1 MLERPTSAEK
11 VSVGLL
17 VMLWLM
23 LATPARAHNGPPFPI
38 IENRTVGPC
47 IVALWTHPDVGTG
60 AFYVFVEAA
69 PGGTVPDDLKI
80 EIGVQPVSGRL
91 PETFYKAERINSHGQ
106 AQYNA
111 QAEFDRQELWRVRL
125 VLQSSQGGGEATAQV
140 EVTPPGFGRWDL
152 LFYLLPFLLVAFL
165 WLRGISRTRRSR
177 NAQMRRGSGKCRTD
191 CGQGGSHRLTLGSL
205 MLLLMKAGFRMWIDS
220 LPCGRRAF
228 ALGDARSVHFRR
240 VASLLL
246 LGSLVVGFLGC
257 NSRPRLPEK
266 GSKKYTDVVSAFYIG
281 LAALQVGDDVHA
293 ESKLSEVTQLV
304 PTEPAGWAN
313 WGVLAL
319 RQRNY
324 DLAAQRLER
333 ARALAP
339 RNDQIYDLLGIVE
352 GDRGRSAEAIL
363 DLRKAAELNPK
374 NLRAAYALAEEI
386 ERQGDANSA
395 AEFQQVMQKILAT
408 QPDNLAALLDL
419 SRVAAKRGDAGT
431 LKSAVADISA
441 RSSSWPPEVRQQLA
455 RVQAASAGTDL
466 HGAATQTTF
475 LRNVLMRVPE
485 YRQSLSIIKAP
496 AGEEAQPLI
505 HFVRLESPVF
515 KPAPADAALKFE
527 AQPMA
532 DVGDRH
538 WNWIG
543 AIQLGSAGAP
553 AVAEADGRE
562 LHLSTGATLPFPG
575 GPSAIPP
582 LPDGVLQVD
591 FNYDFK
597 TDLVLAGAAGV
608 RLFRQDSPSAFTD
621 VTAQTKLPKSVTN
634 ASYTG
639 AWAVDIEADGDL
651 DVVLGARAGIP
662 LVLRNN
668 GDGTFL
674 PIHPFG
680 GISGMRGFAW
690 ADFDGDGNP
699 DAAIVDGSSRLHI
712 FMNERQGQFRERALP
727 AGWPPVKAIA
737 VADANNDGV
746 LDLIAVQADG
756 AIIRISDRNEGESW
770 ETAEIAR
777 VPEGGDLAGDVRL
790 RVADLDNN
798 GAFDLIYSPVS
809 LLSAK
814 TSNRTLIWLGDALGK
829 FVLLKEATSPLLV
842 FDVADLRGNGRLD
855 LVGLSPSGTPVTGIN
870 QTSTNYHW
878 QVVRPHAVQAVGD
891 QRINP
896 FGVGGEIEIR
906 SGLLVQ
912 KQPITGPQLH
922 FGLGEQN
929 QADAVRVVWPN
940 GTVRAEFGVKA
951 DMEVVTEQRLKASC
965 PFLFAY
971 NGTQMEFV
979 KDAVPWGS
987 AIGLRINTLGS
998 AQIAATGEWYKIGRD
1013 QLVPHDGYYDL
1024 RITAELWEVYYY
1036 DYLALLPVDHP
1047 VGTEIFVDER
1057 FVIPPLKLGITTVTT
1072 PHKIERAIDD
1082 TGRDVTDLVSAL
1094 DGRAV
1099 TSFGRGQYQGI
1110 TRDHYL
1116 EVDLGGDAPK
1126 SGPLYLIAQ
1135 GSIHDTESS
1144 VNVAI
1149 TQGTRWRAHGLS
1161 VEVPDGRGGWIIA
1174 QDNLGFPAGRKK
1186 TVLFNLT
1193 NIFRPGTPRRVRLR
1207 TNLEIYWDA
1216 IQWAQGAPDT
1226 PLKTVTLNPSVA
1238 DLHYRGYSVM
1248 HMPGAARAPEVPDYN
1263 QIEGTK
1269 QRWRDLIGYYT
1280 RYGDVRELVNKIDDR
1295 YVIVN
1300 SGDEL
1305 SLRFPEQPPP
1315 AAGWVRDFV
1324 VVGDGWIK
1332 DGDYNSTFSK
1342 TVLPLP
1348 YHAKNEYTT
1357 RPGRLEDEWVYQQ
1370 HPQDWKTY
1378 HTRYV
1383 TTEVFKNALRDETG
1397 R

>member
-1 MLERPTSAEK
+1 MC
-11 VSVGLL
+11 
-17 VMLWLM
+17 M
-23 LATPARAHNGPPFPI
+23 
-38 IENRTVGPC
+38 
-47 IVALWTHPDVGTG
+47 
-60 AFYVFVEAA
+60 
-69 PGGTVPDDLKI
+69 
-80 EIGVQPVSGRL
+80 
-91 PETFYKAERINSHGQ
+91 
-106 AQYNA
+106 
-111 QAEFDRQELWRVRL
+111 
-125 VLQSSQGGGEATAQV
+125 
-140 EVTPPGFGRWDL
+140 
-152 LFYLLPFLLVAFL
+152 
-165 WLRGISRTRRSR
+165 
-177 NAQMRRGSGKCRTD
+177 
-191 CGQGGSHRLTLGSL
+191 
-205 MLLLMKAGFRMWIDS
+205 DS
-220 LPCGRRAF
+220 LRYRSRAF
-228 ALGDARSVHFRR
+228 ALRHRRSSSLQR
-240 VASLLL
+240 VAVSLL
-246 LGSLVVGFLGC
+246 LGSLTAMLSAC
-257 NSRPRLPEK
+257 HSAPKLPEK
-266 GSKKYTDVVSAFYIG
+266 GSKAYADVVSAFYVG

-293 ESKLSEVTQLV
+293 ESKLSDLTRLA
-304 PTEPAGWAN
+304 PAEPAGWAN

-324 DLAAQRLER
+324 DVAAQRLER
-333 ARALAP
+333 ARDLAP
-339 RNDQIYDLLGIVE
+339 QNDQIYDLLGILE
-352 GDRGRSAEAIL
+352 ADRGHSTDAIS
-363 DLRKAAELNPK
+363 DLRKAVDLNPR

-386 ERQGDANSA
+386 ERQGDANSE
-395 AEFQQVMQKILAT
+395 AEFQKVIQEILAAR
-408 QPDNLAALLDL
+408 PDNLAALLEL

-431 LKSAVADISA
+431 LKSAVAQISA
-441 RSSSWPPEVRQQLA
+441 RSSAWPPEVQQQLA
-455 RVQAASAGTDL
+455 TVQAAAAGTDL
-466 HGAATQTTF
+466 RTAATRTTF

-485 YRQSLSIIKAP
+485 YRQSLSVIKAP
-496 AGEEAQPLI
+496 AGEEAQPFT
-505 HFVRLESPVF
+505 HFLRLESPAF
-515 KPAPADAALKFE
+515 KPAPPDLAIRFVSQPLSDA
-527 AQPMA
+527 
-532 DVGDRH
+532 GNRH

-553 AVAEADGRE
+553 VIAEADSHE
-562 LHLSTGATLPFPG
+562 VHLSTGVTLPFPA
-575 GPSAIPP
+575 GPSNVPP
-582 LPDGVLQVD
+582 TPEGVLQVD

-597 TDLVLAGAAGV
+597 TDLVLAGAGGV
-608 RLFRQDSPSAFTD
+608 RLFRQDNPSAFTY

-634 ASYTG
+634 ARYTG

-651 DVVLGARAGIP
+651 DIVLGLSSGLP

-674 PIHPFG
+674 PIHPFTG
-680 GISGMRGFAW
+680 LNGMRGFSW
-690 ADFDGDGNP
+690 ADLDGDGNP
-699 DAAIVDGSSRLHI
+699 DAAIIDGSGRLHV

-727 AGWPPVKAIA
+727 NGLPLVKAIA

-746 LDLIAVQADG
+746 LDLLAVQADG
-756 AIIRISDRNEGESW
+756 AIIRISDKNEGQSW
-770 ETAEIAR
+770 ETSEIAR
-777 VPEGGDLAGDVRL
+777 VPDVNDLAGDVRL
-790 RVADLDNN
+790 QVADLDNN
-798 GAFDLIYSPVS
+798 GALDLILSPAS

-814 TSNRTLIWLGDALGK
+814 SSNGTLIWLGDAQGK
-829 FVLLKEATSPLLV
+829 FALLKQLVSPSLV
-842 FDVADLRGNGRLD
+842 FDVADLRGGGKLD
-855 LVGLSPSGTPVTGIN
+855 LVGLSPDGTPTAGTN
-870 QTSTNYHW
+870 QTSKNYHW
-878 QVVRPHAVQAVGD
+878 QIVRPHAVQAVGD

-896 FGVGGEIEIR
+896 FGIGGEIEVR
-906 SGLLVQ
+906 SGMLVQ

-922 FGLGEQN
+922 FGLGEQTE
-929 QADAVRVVWPN
+929 AEVVRVVWPN

-951 DMEVVTEQRLKASC
+951 DMEIVTEQRLKASC

-971 NGTQMEFV
+971 NGKQMEFV

-987 AIGLRINTLGS
+987 AIGLRINTIGT

-1013 QLVPHDGYYDL
+1013 QLVPHDGFYDL

-1036 DYLALLPVDHP
+1036 DYLALMTVDHP

-1072 PHKIERAIDD
+1072 PHKIARATDD
-1082 TGRDVTDLVSAL
+1082 TGQDVTDVVSTL

-1116 EVDLGGDAPK
+1116 EVDLGDDAPK
-1126 SGPLYLIAQ
+1126 NGPLYLIAQ

-1161 VEVPDGRGGWIIA
+1161 VEVPDGHGGWVTA

-1186 TVLFNLT
+1186 TILFDLT
-1193 NIFRPGTPRRVRLR
+1193 NVFRPGTPRRVRIR
-1207 TNLEIYWDA
+1207 TDLEIYWDC

-1226 PLKTVTLNPSVA
+1226 PLKTTTLDPTVA

-1280 RYGDVRELVNKIDDR
+1280 RYGDVRELVDHIDDR

-1305 SLRFPEQPPP
+1305 SLRFAEQPPP
-1315 AAGWVRDFV
+1315 PAGWVRDFV
-1324 VVGDGWIK
+1324 IVGDGWIK

-1357 RPGRLEDEWVYQQ
+1357 RPGSLENEWVYRQ
-1370 HPQDWKTY
+1370 HPDDWKTY

-1383 TTEVFKNALRDETG
+1383 TPQVFKNALRDETG
-1397 R
+1397 K